1 MIRVGVGGW
10 TFAPWRNN
18 FYPAKLPHKD
28 ELSFASR
35 NLTTI
40 EINGTFYRTQ
50 SPASFAKWREETPEG
65 FVFAVK
71 GHRGVVNQSRLREAG
86 EAIGWFLA
94 SGIMELGDKLGPL
107 LWQLAPHKQFDR
119 DDIGGFFRALPAD
132 AGGRRLMHAIEP
144 RHDSFKDPG
153 FVELARENGVAIVY
167 ADSPKYPAIAD
178 LSGSF
183 VYARL
188 QSAAAEE
195 PEGYAPAALDLWAK
209 RATDWQ
215 KGASPKD
222 LPLVAKAAAK
232 GAREVFLYMINGA
245 KERAPAAAMALI
257 RRVNP

>member
-18 FYPAKLPHKD
+18 FYPARLPHKD

-40 EINGTFYRTQ
+40 EINGTFYRAQ

-71 GHRGVVNQSRLREAG
+71 GHRAVVGAARLRDAG

-94 SGIMELGDKLGPL
+94 SGILELGDKLGPL

-119 DDIGGFFRALPAD
+119 DDIGGFLRVLPKES
-132 AGGRRLMHAIEP
+132 GGRELMHAIEP
-144 RHDSFKDPG
+144 RHDSFKDAG
-153 FVELARENGVAIVY
+153 FVDLARENGIAIVY
-167 ADSPKYPAIAD
+167 ADSAKYPAIAD
-178 LSGSF
+178 LSGDL

-188 QSAAAEE
+188 QNAAAEE
-195 PEGYAPAALDLWAK
+195 PAGYPPAELDLWAK
-209 RATDWQ
+209 RATDWG
-215 KGASPKD
+215 KGLSPKD
-222 LPLVAKAAAK
+222 LALVAKARPKSPRA
-232 GAREVFLYMINGA
+232 VFVYMINGA

-257 RRVNP
+257 ERVNR

>member
-40 EINGTFYRTQ
+40 EINGTFYRAQ
-50 SPASFAKWREETPEG
+50 SPASFAKWRVETPEG
-65 FVFAVK
+65 FVFSVK
-71 GHRGVVNQSRLREAG
+71 GHRAVVAAARLRDAG

-94 SGIMELGDKLGPL
+94 SGILELGERLGPL
-107 LWQLAPHKQFDR
+107 LWQLPPHKQFDR
-119 DDIGGFFRALPAD
+119 DDIGGFLQALPRAS
-132 AGGRRLMHAIEP
+132 GGRRLMHAIEP
-144 RHDSFKDPG
+144 RHDSFKDG
-153 FVELARENGVAIVY
+153 DFVALARENGVAIVY

-178 LSGSF
+178 LSGDF
-183 VYARL
+183 GYARL

-195 PEGYAPAALDLWAK
+195 PEGYPPAELDIWAK
-209 RATDWQ
+209 RATDWG
-215 KGASPKD
+215 KGVSPKD
-222 LPLVAKAAAK
+222 LPLVAKAAPK
-232 GAREVFLYMINGA
+232 SARPVFVYMINGA

-257 RRVNP
+257 RRVNR